1 MQHQPTNQLP
11 HQTPSHCSTT
21 IKQSLQYNNQTIMA
35 TLQEKALLKKKNLW
49 NENHIRGVLAIIE
62 EKAFKKAKKR
72 AWEHL
77 DLLGLD
83 LDGMFPYTSVDAINL
98 MWDLVLEGRNNAEN
112 VEAGG
117 DKTEISAAEGTS
129 SETMDGEGMNKIFVS
144 LLMY

>member
-1 MQHQPTNQLP
+1 
-11 HQTPSHCSTT
+11 
-21 IKQSLQYNNQTIMA
+21 MA
-35 TLQEKALLKKKNLW
+35 TLQEKAVLEKKNLW
-49 NENHIRGVLAIIE
+49 NENHIRGVLATIE

-83 LDGMFPYTSVDAINL
+83 LDGMFRYKDVDAVNL
-98 MWDLVLEGRNNAEN
+98 MWNLVLEGRKKWLNEAEN

-129 SETMDGEGMNKIFVS
+129 SETMDGEGRNKIFVS
-144 LLMY
+144 LLKY